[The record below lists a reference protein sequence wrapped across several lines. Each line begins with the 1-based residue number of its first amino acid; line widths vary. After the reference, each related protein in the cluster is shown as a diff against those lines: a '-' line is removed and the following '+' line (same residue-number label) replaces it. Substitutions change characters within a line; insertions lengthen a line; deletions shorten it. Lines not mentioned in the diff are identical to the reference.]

1 MKTKHSRSHRKHARH
16 TTGRSQIMSARKR
29 AAKPGQLT
37 KQPHKQEAAEDR
49 LSMEIVPPDAE
60 IPDDG
65 LNLIRSMFCDEDGS
79 YLVMSIEVPVPLTAA
94 YDAWTRFDDV
104 PHFMRGKE
112 LPESLDG
119 SRMTWRVR
127 TLFDQFA
134 WQAKVCEQAPCEFIV
149 WKSVQGTP
157 HPGFGSVSFEPIS
170 QLRSWIMVQV
180 GFDMSGV
187 YRWLGDPVPSLSHSL
202 EKSLRRFHNLVL
214 GAQCVQ
220 ALESPH
226 TFLEPSAA

>member
-1 MKTKHSRSHRKHARH
+1 MKTKLSRSQRKHARQ
-16 TTGRSQIMSARKR
+16 TTGRRQIMAARKR
-29 AAKPGQLT
+29 ADKPGQLT
-37 KQPHKQEAAEDR
+37 KQPQKQEAAGVR
-49 LSMEIVPPDAE
+49 TSMEIVPPDVEVA
-60 IPDDG
+60 DDG

-94 YDAWTRFDDV
+94 YDAWTRYDDI

-112 LPESLDG
+112 LSASLDG

-134 WQAKVCEQAPCEFIV
+134 WQAKVCEQVSCECIV

-214 GAQCVQ
+214 GTQCVH
-220 ALESPH
+220 ALESSQ